1 MKILRLDEIE
11 PVAMGGVG
19 YRMVRRALGIQ
30 AFGINAFTAG
40 AGDELIEEHDEVGMN
55 AGRHEE
61 LYLVLTGRARFTID
75 GSDHEVGAGTFVFL
89 PDPESKRSAVALEDG
104 TSAIAVGGR
113 VGEPYEVSPW
123 ETATAAAGLAA
134 AGDPDAAVELM
145 AEAPAGHLDSLYNLA
160 CFEALAGRRE
170 AALEHLRAAYE
181 MAPDKVRRWAAGDED
196 LDSLRDDPAFP
207 R

>member
-40 AGDELIEEHDEVGMN
+40 AGDELIEEHDEVGLN

-61 LYLVLTGRARFTID
+61 LYVVLTGRARFTID

-89 PDPESKRSAVALEDG
+89 PDPGSKRSAVALEDG
-104 TSAIAVGGR
+104 TSAIAIGGR

-123 ETATAAAGLAA
+123 EISTAAGALAA
-134 AGDPDAAVELM
+134 AGDPGAAADLM
-145 AEAPAGHLDSLYNLA
+145 AEAPKDHPGSLYNLA

-170 AALEHLRAAYE
+170 AALEHLRAAAE
-181 MAPDKVRRWAAGDED
+181 LAPEDVRRWAATDED
-196 LDSLRDDPAFP
+196 LDSLRDDPGFP
-207 R
+207 T